1 VKGKAL
7 GFGAALAGCCDITL
21 AADTARFSFP
31 EIEHK
36 TPPTLA
42 MTAVMRS
49 VQRKSLGYLIYS
61 AEEIDANVALTIG
74 LVSRVFPAQQ
84 FDRDVDAFLAT
95 LATRPR
101 LTLETI
107 KRFQNKAAMLDQD
120 MMSEYA
126 GTLMAV
132 ARTAI

>member
-1 VKGKAL
+1 
-7 GFGAALAGCCDITL
+7 
-21 AADTARFSFP
+21 
-31 EIEHK
+31 
-36 TPPTLA
+36 
-42 MTAVMRS
+42 
-49 VQRKSLGYLIYS
+49 
-61 AEEIDANVALTIG
+61 VALTIG